1 MAKHKGIFTSISRTK
16 NGKLMLDNQ
25 ALRHYNKTNINGDLK
40 MKDILQ
46 DVVAHTHA
54 LGFLSLVKV
63 SNEEGTSID
72 SMAEDRSVI
81 LTGTTASPVA
91 EFKGTFGM
99 PNLDKL
105 ALHLKNPEYK
115 DNAKIDVVEAER
127 NGDTIPTHIHFENA
141 AGDFE
146 NDYRFMNKAIIEEK
160 LKTVKFKGA
169 TWEVSVQP
177 SMASIA
183 RMKLMSAAH
192 SEEPT
197 FNVKTR
203 DGNLVFSFGDASTH
217 AGEFVFQHGIEG
229 TLAHTWSW
237 PVAQVQA
244 ILNLDGDATMSIS
257 DQGAMKIS
265 INSGMA
271 TYDYILPAQS
281 K

>member
-1 MAKHKGIFTSISRTK
+1 
-16 NGKLMLDNQ
+16 
-25 ALRHYNKTNINGDLK
+25 

-54 LGFLSLVKV
+54 LGFLPLVKV
-63 SNEEGTSID
+63 TNENNTTID
-72 SMAEDRSVI
+72 SMSDDRSVI
-81 LTGTTASPVA
+81 MSGVA
-91 EFKGTFGM
+91 HNAVTEFVGTFGM

-115 DNAKIDVVEAER
+115 DNAKIEVVQAER
-127 NGDTIPTHIHFENA
+127 NGETIPTHIHFENA
-141 AGDFE
+141 AGDFQ

-169 TWEVSVQP
+169 TWNVSFQP
-177 SMASIA
+177 SMAAIS

-197 FNVKTR
+197 FNVKTK
-203 DGNLVFSFGDASTH
+203 GSNLVFSFGDQSTH
-217 AGEFVFQHGIEG
+217 AGEFVFQHDITG
-229 TLAHTWSW
+229 TLQHTWSW

-244 ILNLDGDATMSIS
+244 ILNLDGTATMSIS
-257 DQGAMKIS
+257 DQGAMQIS
-265 INSGMA
+265 VDSGLVK
-271 TYDYILPAQS
+271 YDYILPAQS

>member
-1 MAKHKGIFTSISRTK
+1 
-16 NGKLMLDNQ
+16 
-25 ALRHYNKTNINGDLK
+25 

-54 LGFLSLVKV
+54 LGFLALVKV
-63 SNEEGTSID
+63 SNDNGTAID

-81 LTGTTASPVA
+81 LSAETHAPVT
-91 EFKGTFGM
+91 EFTGTFGM

-105 ALHLKNPEYK
+105 ALHLKNPEYQK
-115 DNAKIDVVEAER
+115 DAKIDVVQAER
-127 NGDTIPTHIHFENA
+127 NGETMPTHIHFENA
-141 AGDFE
+141 AGDFQ

-169 TWEVSVQP
+169 AWNVEITPSV
-177 SMASIA
+177 ASIA

-192 SEEPT
+192 TEEPV
-197 FNVKTR
+197 FNVTTT
-203 DGNLVFSFGDASTH
+203 DENLVFSFGDASTH
-217 AGEFVFQHGIEG
+217 AGEFVFQHGVEG
-229 TLAHTWSW
+229 TLTHTWSW

-265 INSGMA
+265 LNSGMA

>member
-1 MAKHKGIFTSISRTK
+1 
-16 NGKLMLDNQ
+16 
-25 ALRHYNKTNINGDLK
+25 

-54 LGFLSLVKV
+54 LGFLSLVKI
-63 SNEEGTSID
+63 SNDDNTNID

-81 LTGTTASPVA
+81 LSATTTSPVA
-91 EFKGTFGM
+91 EFSGTFGM

-105 ALHLKNPEYK
+105 SLHLKNPEYK
-115 DNAKIDVVEAER
+115 DNAKIDVVTAER
-127 NGDTIPTHIHFENA
+127 NGEVVPTHIHFENA

-169 TWEVSVQP
+169 SWAVTFQP

-197 FNVKTR
+197 FNVKTV
-203 DGNLVFSFGDASTH
+203 DGNLIFSFGDASTH
-217 AGEFVFQHGIEG
+217 AGEFVFQHGVEG

-237 PVAQVQA
+237 PVAQVQS
-244 ILNLDGDATMSIS
+244 ILNLDGDLTMSIS
-257 DQGAMKIS
+257 DQGAMMITVD
-265 INSGMA
+265 SGMA
-271 TYDYILPAQS
+271 KYDYILPAQS

>member
-1 MAKHKGIFTSISRTK
+1 
-16 NGKLMLDNQ
+16 
-25 ALRHYNKTNINGDLK
+25 

-63 SNEEGTSID
+63 TSEDDITSVD

-81 LTGTTASPVA
+81 LSAETHSKVA
-91 EFKGTFGM
+91 EFTGTFGM

-105 ALHLKNPEYK
+105 SLHLKNPEYQK
-115 DNAKIDVVEAER
+115 DAKIDVVQAER
-127 NGDTIPTHIHFENA
+127 NGETMPTHIHFENN
-141 AGDFE
+141 AGDFQ

-169 TWEVSVQP
+169 AWAVQFQP
-177 SMASIA
+177 SISSIE
-183 RMKLMSAAH
+183 RMKLMAAAH

-197 FNVKTR
+197 FNVSTKETGGVA
-203 DGNLVFSFGDASTH
+203 DLVFSFGDQSTH
-217 AGEFVFQHGIEG
+217 AGEFVFQNAVEG
-229 TLAHTWSW
+229 KLQHTWSW

-244 ILNLDGDATMSIS
+244 ILRLDGDATMSIS
-257 DQGAMKIS
+257 DQGAMKIRLD
-265 INSGMA
+265 SGLA

>member
-1 MAKHKGIFTSISRTK
+1 
-16 NGKLMLDNQ
+16 
-25 ALRHYNKTNINGDLK
+25 

-63 SNEEGTSID
+63 SNEEGTQID

-81 LTGTTASPVA
+81 LTASTASQVN
-91 EFKGTFGM
+91 EFKGTFGI

-105 ALHLKNPEYK
+105 SLHLKNPEYK
-115 DNAKIDVVEAER
+115 DNAKINVVEAER
-127 NGDTIPTHIHFENA
+127 NGETVPTHIHFENA
-141 AGDFE
+141 AGDFQ

-169 TWEVSVQP
+169 AWAVEFTP
-177 SMASIA
+177 SMAAIA

-197 FNVKTR
+197 FNVMTK

-217 AGEFVFQHGIEG
+217 AGEFVFEAGVEG
-229 TLAHTWSW
+229 TLSHTWSW

-244 ILNLDGDATMSIS
+244 ILNLDGDLTMSIS
-257 DQGAMKIS
+257 DQGAMKITVD
-265 INSGMA
+265 SGMA
-271 TYDYILPAQS
+271 KYDYILPAQS

>member
-1 MAKHKGIFTSISRTK
+1 
-16 NGKLMLDNQ
+16 
-25 ALRHYNKTNINGDLK
+25 

-63 SNEEGTSID
+63 SSEDSTAID
-72 SMAEDRSVI
+72 SMADDRSVI
-81 LTGTTASPVA
+81 LSGSTHNSVS
-91 EFKGTFGM
+91 EFVGTFGM

-105 ALHLKNPEYK
+105 ALHLKNPEYQK
-115 DNAKIDVVEAER
+115 DAKIDVVQAER
-127 NGDTIPTHIHFENA
+127 NGETIPTHIHFENS
-141 AGDFE
+141 AGDFQ

-169 TWEVSVQP
+169 QWAVEFTP
-177 SMASIA
+177 SMEAIA
-183 RMKLMSAAH
+183 RMKLQSAAH

-197 FNVKTR
+197 FNVKTES
-203 DGNLVFSFGDASTH
+203 GNLVFSFGDASTH
-217 AGEFVFQHGIEG
+217 AGEFDFHKGIEG

-237 PVAQVQA
+237 PVAQVQS

-265 INSGMA
+265 VNSGMA

>member
-1 MAKHKGIFTSISRTK
+1 
-16 NGKLMLDNQ
+16 
-25 ALRHYNKTNINGDLK
+25 

-54 LGFLSLVKV
+54 LGFLPLVKV
-63 SNEEGTSID
+63 TSEDGATSVD

-81 LTGTTASPVA
+81 LSATTHTAVT
-91 EFKGTFGM
+91 EFTGTFGM

-105 ALHLKNPEYK
+105 ALHLKNPEYQK
-115 DNAKIDVVEAER
+115 DAKIDVVEAER
-127 NGDTIPTHIHFENA
+127 NGETFPTHIHFENN
-141 AGDFE
+141 AGDFQ

-160 LKTVKFKGA
+160 LKSVKFKGA
-169 TWEVSVQP
+169 GWNVTFSP

-197 FNVKTR
+197 FNVTTKSTGGAS
-203 DGNLVFSFGDASTH
+203 DLVFSFGDASTH
-217 AGEFVFQHGIEG
+217 AGEFVFQNAVEG
-229 TLAHTWSW
+229 TLSHTWSW
-237 PVAQVQA
+237 PVAAVQS
-244 ILNLDGDATMSIS
+244 ILNLSGDVTMSIS
-257 DQGAMKIS
+257 DQGAMKIAVD
-265 INSGMA
+265 SGMA

>member
-1 MAKHKGIFTSISRTK
+1 
-16 NGKLMLDNQ
+16 
-25 ALRHYNKTNINGDLK
+25 

-54 LGFLSLVKV
+54 LGFLTLVKV
-63 SNEEGTSID
+63 TGEDASTTID

-81 LTGTTASPVA
+81 MTANSANKVA
-91 EFKGTFGM
+91 DGTFGM

-105 ALHLKNPEYK
+105 SLHLKNPEYK
-115 DNAKIDVVEAER
+115 DNAKIDVVTAER
-127 NGDTIPTHIHFENA
+127 NGEVVPTHIHFENA
-141 AGDFE
+141 TGDFQ

-169 TWEVSVQP
+169 SWAVTFQP
-177 SMASIA
+177 SVAAIA

-197 FNVKTR
+197 FNVMTK

-217 AGEFVFQHGIEG
+217 AGEFVFQHDVEG

-237 PVAQVQA
+237 PVAQTQA
-244 ILNLDGDATMSIS
+244 ILNLDGDLTMSIS
-257 DQGAMKIS
+257 DQGAMMITVD
-265 INSGMA
+265 SGMA
-271 TYDYILPAQS
+271 KYDYILPAQS

>member
-1 MAKHKGIFTSISRTK
+1 
-16 NGKLMLDNQ
+16 
-25 ALRHYNKTNINGDLK
+25 

-46 DVVAHTHA
+46 DIVAHTHS

-63 SNEEGTSID
+63 TGGDETTID

-81 LTGTTASPVA
+81 MSAASNHSIA
-91 EFKGTFGM
+91 DGTFGM

-105 ALHLKNPEYK
+105 NLHLKNPEYK
-115 DNAKIDVVEAER
+115 DNAKIDVVQAER
-127 NGDTIPTHIHFENA
+127 NGETIPTHIHFENA
-141 AGDFE
+141 AGDFQ

-169 TWEVSVQP
+169 NWNVEFEP
-177 SMASIA
+177 SMAAIA

-192 SEEPT
+192 NEEPT
-197 FNVKTR
+197 FNVTTKATGGVN
-203 DGNLVFSFGDASTH
+203 DLVFSFGDASTH
-217 AGEFVFQHGIEG
+217 AGEFVFQNAVEG
-229 TLAHTWSW
+229 TLQHTWSW
-237 PVAQVQA
+237 PVAAVQA

-265 INSGMA
+265 VDSGIA

>member
-1 MAKHKGIFTSISRTK
+1 MENH
-16 NGKLMLDNQ
+16 N
-25 ALRHYNKTNINGDLK
+25 

-54 LGFLSLVKV
+54 LGFLALVKV
-63 SNEEGTSID
+63 SNDEGTQID
-72 SMAEDRSVI
+72 SMADDRSVI
-81 LTGTTASPVA
+81 LTATTATPVA

-115 DNAKIDVVEAER
+115 DNAKIDVIEAER
-127 NGDTIPTHIHFENA
+127 NGETIPTHIHFENA
-141 AGDFE
+141 AGDFQ

-169 TWEVSVQP
+169 SWNVTFQP

-192 SEEPT
+192 TEEPT
-197 FNVKTR
+197 FNVSTN
-203 DGNLVFSFGDASTH
+203 DGNLTFSFGDASTH
-217 AGEFVFQHGIEG
+217 AGEFVFQHGVEG
-229 TLAHTWSW
+229 SLQHTWSW
-237 PVAQVQA
+237 PVAQVQS
-244 ILNLDGDATMSIS
+244 ILNLDGDVTMSIS
-257 DQGAMKIS
+257 DQGAMMIS
-265 INSGMA
+265 VDSGMVK
-271 TYDYILPAQS
+271 YDYILPAQS